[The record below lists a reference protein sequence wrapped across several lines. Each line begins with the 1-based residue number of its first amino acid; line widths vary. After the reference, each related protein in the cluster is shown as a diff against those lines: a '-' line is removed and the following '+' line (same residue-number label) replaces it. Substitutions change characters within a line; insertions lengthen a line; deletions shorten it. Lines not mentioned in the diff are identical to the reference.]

1 MMVETA
7 VCHACGADIRDESL
21 FCYSCGE
28 PVKGKADEAV
38 PVLNKSEDP
47 ALQVE
52 DPVGARPE
60 SKQPLKSAASLRKQ
74 RRAFS
79 RQPVEVSWERSAGVG
94 IGFIITTIV
103 LAAGALALM
112 LIALY
117 LR

>member
-28 PVKGKADEAV
+28 SLKGKAGEAE
-38 PVLNKSEDP
+38 PVINEFEDP
-47 ALQVE
+47 ALRVE
-52 DPVGARPE
+52 DPVRARPE

-79 RQPVEVSWERSAGVG
+79 RQPVEVTWERPAGMG
-94 IGFIITTIV
+94 LGFIITTVV